1 MKANGAKNGAK
12 QECSGILCHNTGC
25 DDDEFHLHVLLCQ
38 NFPQRLQVSS
48 RVYLVKPS
56 ADFIVVIVV

>member
-12 QECSGILCHNTGC
+12 QECSGILCHNTGR
-25 DDDEFHLHVLLCQ
+25 DDDELHLHVLLCQ

-56 ADFIVVIVV
+56 VDFIVEIVV